1 MVIFLF
7 YETVVVDVDWSP
19 SNECSE
25 EILVSLIFMERVDEV
40 HSGGVVPCG
49 LS

>member
-1 MVIFLF
+1 MWTGV
-7 YETVVVDVDWSP
+7 P

-49 LS
+49 LSKKLEGY